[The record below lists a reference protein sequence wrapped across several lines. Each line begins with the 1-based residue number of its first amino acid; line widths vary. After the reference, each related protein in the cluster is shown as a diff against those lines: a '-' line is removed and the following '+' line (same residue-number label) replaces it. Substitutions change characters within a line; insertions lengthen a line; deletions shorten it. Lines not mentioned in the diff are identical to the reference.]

1 MSLMPHGTAE
11 TASVSRRY
19 HVGIASVRAAVP
31 GGVALRRVMRG
42 TCDRRWWGTLSP
54 VACSASPWDIS
65 GQMKAG
71 GPVWA
76 R

>member
-1 MSLMPHGTAE
+1 MSLMPRRTAE

-19 HVGIASVRAAVP
+19 HVGIASVRAPVP

-42 TCDRRWWGTLSP
+42 TPDRGWWGTLSP
-54 VACSASPWDIS
+54 VACGDSPWDIV

-71 GPVWA
+71 GPVWVG
-76 R
+76 